1 LDSRNGLLAD
11 LLKAGIQQ
19 SGWASVA
26 KLVLKVRKAVKLR
39 F

>member
-1 LDSRNGLLAD
+1 MDFSRIQGSRNGLLD

-26 KLVLKVRKAVKLR
+26 KLLLKVR
-39 F
+39 